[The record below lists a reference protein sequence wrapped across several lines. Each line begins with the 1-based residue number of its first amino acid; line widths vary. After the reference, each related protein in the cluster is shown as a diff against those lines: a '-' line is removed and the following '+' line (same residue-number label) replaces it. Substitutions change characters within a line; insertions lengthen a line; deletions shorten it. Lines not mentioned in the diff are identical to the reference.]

1 MGFDYKKLTEDLIEA
16 KELALG
22 VVVGDDGGS
31 ANLDRLAL
39 SLPRLKEDNVIR
51 AIKKAGLYTRGKCK
65 WLGTR
70 YFISA
75 PHGSQGNDN
84 TKQVEVMYKC
94 LKDKGYDVLI
104 YYQVD

>member
-1 MGFDYKKLTEDLIEA
+1 MIEA
-16 KELALG
+16 KELALDI
-22 VVVGDDGGS
+22 VIGDDGGS

-39 SLPRLKEDNVIR
+39 SLPRLKEENVIK
-51 AIKKAGLYTRGKCK
+51 AIKEAGLYTRGKCK

-75 PHGSQGNDN
+75 PYGSQGNDN
-84 TKQVEVMYKC
+84 TKQIEVMHKC